1 MIIENVLIVD
11 PIDGEYLGDVIIEN
25 NIIKKVIKKDNNLKD
40 NNQKDNYQYDYIL
53 MPGFVDTHTHG
64 YMGIDFMN
72 STNNDLKKWAE
83 LNFAHG
89 VTRFYPTTVS
99 ASIEKLKEIISNFEP
114 ILSIKGI
121 HLEGP
126 FINKKKKG
134 AQNENY
140 IYNPKFEYL
149 KDLICDKI
157 KIITM
162 APELDGFFDVIEYI
176 TKHNVVISLGHSD
189 GNYDDYIMA
198 LNNGINRITHFPNA
212 IKPLHHREIGGV
224 GAGLLNDFKLELIV
238 DNIHLSP
245 DFVKLLYSIKNIDDI
260 ILVTDSIS
268 ATNLDDGKYSLGGLE
283 VFVKNKKATL
293 EDGTIAGSTLTFDN
307 AIRNFY
313 NSTNCS
319 LQELAKI
326 SSYNALQNLNIFNE
340 GRIKE
345 NYIANLVLLSNNL
358 EIKHTI
364 FEGKIVY

>member
-1 MIIENVLIVD
+1 MLIENVLIVD
-11 PIDGEYLGDVIIEN
+11 PIDGEYVGDVVIEGN
-25 NIIKKVIKKDNNLKD
+25 LIKSIKKHDKTYN
-40 NNQKDNYQYDYIL
+40 YIL

-64 YMGIDFMN
+64 YKGIDFMN
-72 STNNDLKKWAE
+72 STKDDLKRWAE
-83 LNFAHG
+83 ENFSHG

-99 ASIEKLKEIISNFEP
+99 ASIEKLKNIIINFEP
-114 ILSIKGI
+114 ILSAKGI

-134 AQNENY
+134 AQNEDY
-140 IYNPKFEYL
+140 IYNPKLEYL

-162 APELDGFFDVIEYI
+162 APELEGFFDTINFLKEKNVI
-176 TKHNVVISLGHSD
+176 ISLGHSD
-189 GNYDDYIMA
+189 GDYNA
-198 LNNGINRITHFPNA
+198 YKKSLEFGINRITHFPNA

-245 DFVKLLYSIKNIDDI
+245 DFVKLVYSIKNIEDI
-260 ILVTDSIS
+260 ILVTDSIP
-268 ATNLDDGKYSLGGLE
+268 ATRLDDGKYSLGGLE

-293 EDGTIAGSTLTFDN
+293 KDSTIAGSTLTFDI

-345 NYIANLVLLSNNL
+345 NYIANLVILSKDL
-358 EIKHTI
+358 EIIQTI
-364 FEGKIVY
+364 YEGNRQL